1 MKRQKVLQRIA
12 AIIAFGDPSLI
23 EKLDDPNF
31 EWSFDEYTGP
41 NSWIRHEGVT
51 VGPAE
56 VQKVKDMIPVELE
69 RAKNHV

>member
-12 AIIAFGDPSLI
+12 AIIAFGDPLLVG
-23 EKLDDPNF
+23 KLKDPNF

-51 VGPAE
+51 VGSDE
-56 VQKVKDMIPVELE
+56 VQKVIDMIPAELE
-69 RAKNHV
+69 RAKNHL